1 MKSRFKIE
9 VFRHLGQAVPIE
21 IIPKFIYFSDG
32 TVQVQLEDNSD
43 VIKNL
48 PTTVVVNATLLDS
61 IGIMALYQ
69 ITDLINHYFGNSTSK
84 NLVLSYLPYARYDRR
99 MGKYDSHSLKVFGT
113 MINSLNYDE
122 VSVDD
127 LHSHVPSGLINNLV
141 ERYQQVDTFGKSA
154 INHRKYDYYISPD
167 LGAIKKSQAV
177 SHRFGV
183 PLLVATKKRDEKTG
197 YTVFDAL
204 MSFGQETKDKTC
216 IILDDICDGG
226 MTFINLAENLKKT
239 YGFKQVDL
247 FVSHGLFSR
256 GRKLDHVDDVY
267 CFNDFE
273 NAIKS
278 EN

>member
-1 MKSRFKIE
+1 M
-9 VFRHLGQAVPIE
+9 
-21 IIPKFIYFSDG
+21 
-32 TVQVQLEDNSD
+32 
-43 VIKNL
+43 
-48 PTTVVVNATLLDS
+48 
-61 IGIMALYQ
+61 
-69 ITDLINHYFGNSTSK
+69 
-84 NLVLSYLPYARYDRR
+84 
-99 MGKYDSHSLKVFGT
+99 
-113 MINSLNYDE
+113 NYDE
-122 VSVDD
+122 VSADD

-167 LGAIKKSQAV
+167 LGAIKKSQAA
-177 SHRFGV
+177 SQRFGV